1 MSALTPRALLATETC
16 ALVDGA
22 AGEPALVYGSLPPA
36 GRDLDL
42 LVRPRELGR
51 LRAALLAAGLA
62 ERGRQ
67 LVRFGCGAAYSVEL
81 EPAEAWKLPAA
92 ELQELFDRSSPLSGF
107 AHLRQPAPHHRLLIL
122 AFIVLGGERRPQ
134 LSQGRRERIAAAVA
148 DQPRAWELAG
158 ERAAAWGD
166 PAALA
171 RLRDAYEHRAGA
183 ARAPSQAPRRHRR
196 VGRPRRGAL
205 VALSGIDGAGK
216 SFQAQAL
223 GAALRDLGHETV
235 VVWLPL
241 GQNRSLDRIARPVK
255 RLLARRVVAPPGGA
269 ADGPGASGARAGALV
284 REPAADGARAGALV
298 REPGAG
304 GARAGAL
311 VRERSPAVNSG
322 WAVVVALAN
331 ALTHLRH
338 SAPHLLAGRVVV
350 FDRYVLD
357 SVVRLHFS
365 YGRDRPFTLQR
376 RLIRLLSPRP
386 LCAFFLDISAET
398 SLARKEDRWRAEE
411 LRAHVE
417 LYRRELPRSG
427 VRRLDG
433 ERPAAELAAEI
444 AEAVWRAL
452 PES

>member
-1 MSALTPRALLATETC
+1 MSAPSARAPLAAEACALL
-16 ALVDGA
+16 DA
-22 AGEPALVYGSLPPA
+22 AVRESALVYGSLPPA

-42 LVRPRELGR
+42 LVRATELAR
-51 LRAALLAAGLA
+51 LRDALLAGGLA

-67 LVRFGCGAAYSVEL
+67 LVRFGCGAAYGVEL
-81 EPAEAWKLPAA
+81 EPAEAWRLPAA
-92 ELQELFDRSSPLSGF
+92 ELQELFDRSLPLSGF
-107 AHLRQPAPHHRLLIL
+107 VHLRQPAPHHRLLIL
-122 AFIVLGGERRPQ
+122 AFIVLGDKRRPQ

-148 DQPRAWELAG
+148 EEPRAWELAG
-158 ERAAAWGD
+158 ERAGAWGD

-171 RLRDAYEHRAGA
+171 RLREAYENRVGA
-183 ARAPSQAPRRHRR
+183 LRHSSAAPARRHRLR
-196 VGRPRRGAL
+196 RPRRGAL

-223 GAALRDLGHETV
+223 GAALRDLGYESE

-255 RLLARRVVAPPGGA
+255 RLLGRRATRLAGGGAGEPGPGGGA
-269 ADGPGASGARAGALV
+269 GEIGSGGGAGEPGPG
-284 REPAADGARAGALV
+284 
-298 REPGAG
+298 G
-304 GARAGAL
+304 GSSLGAL
-311 VRERSPAVNSG
+311 VRERSPAVNAA

-338 SAPHLLAGRVVV
+338 SAPHLAAGRVVI

-357 SVVRLHFS
+357 SIVRLHFS

-376 RLIRLLSPRP
+376 RLIGLLSPRP
-386 LCAFFLDISAET
+386 LCAFFLDIAPET
-398 SLARKEDRWRAEE
+398 SLARKQDRWRAEE

-433 ERPAAELAAEI
+433 ERPACELAAEI

-452 PES
+452 PPR